1 MFYYIFIFFSDLSV
15 LTYLL
20 SYSKVLIFSSKMAS
34 WFGNMVIS
42 ITRQSYVIMTS
53 LWRHTTCFKWKSVI
67 ITKTSKDISNVIYQF
82 QIKVNTFFTVPIEY
96 IKNDQNI
103 FMSTSSD
110 KSATSSRILWS
121 ITSNFKERWKTKF

>member
-1 MFYYIFIFFSDLSV
+1 MFCYIFIFFSELSV

-42 ITRQSYVIMTS
+42 ITRQIYVIMTS
-53 LWRHTTCFKWKSVI
+53 LWRHTTCFKWKSII

-82 QIKVNTFFTVPIEY
+82 QIKVNRFFTVPIGY

-110 KSATSSRILWS
+110 KSATSSRILRS